1 MPARPTSNLATP
13 TLPVTASSSTLH
25 SYGTRTTVEP
35 AFELNSST
43 STNAS
48 NMSRPDSR
56 SLFRYDNISPS
67 TQDHTLGTSDAMGIT
82 QAHSRPRDL
91 AFDTVSYASASPRS
105 TNYFEQ
111 SFANA
116 VPAGSTSSSLTAS
129 DVYSYDEEQYA
140 PRDPLDG
147 YPHPKAAIEGS
158 DDIFA
163 CSDEHFNTRFEL
175 IKEIG
180 SGNWGSV
187 WKARPLHVNSSRADM
202 RQVRRLGRASALS
215 QGSRAGGMVAI
226 KLVKQDRSDPVG
238 HSTSFGY
245 T

>member
-1 MPARPTSNLATP
+1 
-13 TLPVTASSSTLH
+13 
-25 SYGTRTTVEP
+25 
-35 AFELNSST
+35 
-43 STNAS
+43 
-48 NMSRPDSR
+48 MSRPDSR
-56 SLFRYDNISPS
+56 SLFQYDVSPS
-67 TQDHTLGTSDAMGIT
+67 TNEQHLGTTDAGIT
-82 QAHSRPRDL
+82 QAYSRPRDL

-129 DVYSYDEEQYA
+129 DVYSYDEAQDASPDALEQY
-140 PRDPLDG
+140 
-147 YPHPKAAIEGS
+147 PHLRAAIEGS

-175 IKEIG
+175 VKEVG

-202 RQVRRLGRASALS
+202 KQVRRLGRASALS
-215 QGSRAGGMVAI
+215 AGSRAGGMVAI
-226 KLVKQDRSDPVG
+226 KLVKQDKSDPVCR
-238 HSTSFGY
+238 STSFMPGHADI
-245 T
+245 